1 MGGLSDEGECEGHVV
16 SSDGKCYLGN
26 PSNITEDVHHRLAIV
41 KHVVAKL
48 KEDKFNQKHDID
60 HDDDVLKIVM
70 FPEFFW
76 RGPSGADSRT

>member
-1 MGGLSDEGECEGHVV
+1 MRGLSDEGECEGHVI

-26 PSNITEDVHHRLAIV
+26 PHNTTEDVHHRLAIV
-41 KHVVAKL
+41 KHVVGKL
-48 KEDKFNQKHDID
+48 KEDSFNQNHDID
-60 HDDDVLKIVM
+60 HADDVLKIVM